1 MKLKKLKINK
11 SISTPHGKKLKGSI
25 VSVACDSRNI
35 PLNSF
40 WRARLKDSAIDG
52 CVEFVEDKPL
62 ITKKKNK

>member
-1 MKLKKLKINK
+1 MKIKELKINK
-11 SISTPHGKKLKGSI
+11 TISTPYGKKMKGSI
-25 VSVACDSRNI
+25 VSVACDSRNN

-62 ITKKKNK
+62 TTKKKSK